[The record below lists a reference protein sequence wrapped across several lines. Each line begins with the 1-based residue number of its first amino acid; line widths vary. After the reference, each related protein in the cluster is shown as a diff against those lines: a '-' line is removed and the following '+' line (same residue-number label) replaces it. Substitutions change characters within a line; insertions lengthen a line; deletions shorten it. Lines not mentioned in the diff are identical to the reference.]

1 MSKAASTPRPWTL
14 GKNDVGYIYASDC
27 VVARCGDFTDKEL
40 VPFNAGRWK
49 ADAAFIVRAVNSH
62 DALVAALPSPDKL
75 DLLAT
80 WFEKYDADV
89 GLHGSEVQDDL
100 RAWAKNIRAALALAK
115 SE

>member
-1 MSKAASTPRPWTL
+1 ML

-62 DALVAALPSPDKL
+62 DALVEALPPPENL
-75 DLLAT
+75 DLLAM
-80 WFEKYDADV
+80 WFDKYDAEHELT
-89 GLHGSEVQDDL
+89 GKGVQKDL
-100 RAWAKNIRAALALAK
+100 RAWAQNIRAALAQAK
-115 SE
+115 G